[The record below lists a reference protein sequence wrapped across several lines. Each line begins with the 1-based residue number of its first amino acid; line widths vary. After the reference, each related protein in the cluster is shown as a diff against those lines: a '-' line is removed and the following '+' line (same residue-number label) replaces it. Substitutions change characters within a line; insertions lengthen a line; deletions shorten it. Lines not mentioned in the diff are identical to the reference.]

1 LPTPSS
7 GLPASSGG
15 QPSSARA
22 DRLLAQRVLLALLRV
37 GFTEPPQS
45 PGALVV
51 SYTTVSPLPALRR
64 VGAVGGLF
72 SVALSRELPRVGVA
86 HHPALWSPDLPR
98 YVVGT
103 TQRGRPAGLSA
114 YQPSPTRE
122 RGAQRRASCE
132 GYESTAGNQG
142 PCRGPRPCPC
152 RRARRTPRCRRW
164 LAHDIA
170 VVVALDVHRL
180 VEVPGAGRVERDER
194 TPVRSRS
201 GMTGRGATA
210 SAAPR
215 TSVGKSGSKPSSRW
229 IARTPSSRAVPSTV
243 CA

>member
-1 LPTPSS
+1 MPTPSS

-45 PGALVV
+45 PGVLVV

-86 HHPALWSPDLPR
+86 HHPARWSPDLPR

-114 YQPSPTRE
+114 YQPSPKRE
-122 RGAQRRASCE
+122 RGAQRRAKGGATKAQPRGRALDLSAGHRLEAHHAGGDVGLGEREDGVFVLTCAAPPRPWSARARAASR
-132 GYESTAGNQG
+132 GPTPAAPAGAAGSWSRRRTASPPVRLTVDATAGSTN
-142 PCRGPRPCPC
+142 
-152 RRARRTPRCRRW
+152 A
-164 LAHDIA
+164 A
-170 VVVALDVHRL
+170 
-180 VEVPGAGRVERDER
+180 
-194 TPVRSRS
+194 
-201 GMTGRGATA
+201 M
-210 SAAPR
+210 SAMA
-215 TSVGKSGSKPSSRW
+215 
-229 IARTPSSRAVPSTV
+229 
-243 CA
+243 